1 MKILISG
8 AAGFIGGH
16 AAARYVARGCT
27 VVGFDN
33 LSRKGNVENLTWL
46 ATQAAADQ
54 SAGGT
59 FQFEHVDIRNET
71 DVLSLFERHA
81 DVDVVIHL
89 AGQVAV
95 TTSFLNPRMDF
106 EANAL
111 GTLNLLEATRMYA
124 PGAVFLFAST
134 NKVYGGME
142 QIRVERQGERYAYA
156 DYPAGIPETAP
167 LDFHSPYGCSK
178 GTADQYVRDYA
189 RMYNLKTVVFRQSCI
204 YGTRQFGV
212 EDQGWIAWFTIARLL
227 GKPITVYGDGMQV
240 RDVLWVEDL
249 LDLYQT
255 AIDQIDIAKGRVFNA
270 GGGAGN
276 TLSLLEL
283 LVLIDERFTDPK
295 SPRVAKAD
303 WRPGD
308 QRVFVADITKAQ
320 SVLGWRPKVAPAE
333 GVRRLV
339 DWARES
345 IEILRA
351 VFPAGSTVK
360 PVFTEPRKPHPRPA
374 VVPAAE

>member
-1 MKILISG
+1 MKVFVSG
-8 AAGFIGGH
+8 VAGFIGGH
-16 AAARYVARGCT
+16 VAKRFLAEGAT

-33 LSRKGNVENLTWL
+33 LSRRGNVENIEYLSRH
-46 ATQAAADQ
+46 AAERESD
-54 SAGGT
+54 
-59 FQFEHVDIRNET
+59 FEFVHCDIRNET
-71 DVLSLFERHA
+71 DCLGLFERHQDA
-81 DVDVVIHL
+81 NAVIHL

-111 GTLNLLEATRMYA
+111 GTLNLLEATRVYCPKA
-124 PGAVFLFAST
+124 AFVFAST

-142 QIRVERQGERYAYA
+142 QVKVALNKEANEYEYA

-189 RMYNLKTVVFRQSCI
+189 RMYDLNTVVFRQSCI

-227 GKPITVYGDGMQV
+227 GRPITVYGDGRQV
-240 RDVLWVEDL
+240 RDVLWVDDL
-249 LDLYQT
+249 VDLYQR
-255 AIDQIDIAKGRVFNA
+255 AIEKIDVARGRVYNA

-276 TLSLLEL
+276 TLSLLRLIEL
-283 LVLIDERFTDPK
+283 LKEYTGNDDP
-295 SPRVAKAD
+295 VAFDD

-308 QRVFVADITKAQ
+308 QRCFVADTSKAYRE
-320 SVLGWRPKVAPAE
+320 LGWSPKTDPAE
-333 GVRRLV
+333 GVRRLAA
-339 DWARES
+339 WAEENKETLARVLASNGRDTQKKALEQKRLQ
-345 IEILRA
+345 EQA
-351 VFPAGSTVK
+351 K
-360 PVFTEPRKPHPRPA
+360 
-374 VVPAAE
+374 

>member
-16 AAARYVARGCT
+16 AAARYLSRGAA

-33 LSRKGNVENLTWL
+33 LSRRGNVENLTWL
-46 ATQAAADQ
+46 TAEAAKD
-54 SAGGT
+54 AGS
-59 FQFEHVDIRNET
+59 FRFEHVDIRNES
-71 DVLSLFERHA
+71 DVLGLFERHG

-142 QIRVERQGERYAYA
+142 QIRVERQGDRYAYA

-249 LDLYQT
+249 LDLYQA
-255 AIDQIDIAKGRVFNA
+255 AIDRIDVAKGRVFNA

-283 LVLIDERFTDPK
+283 LDLLDGPFGKAPPVPH
-295 SPRVAKAD
+295 AD

-308 QRVFVADITKAQ
+308 QRVFVADVTKAKQ
-320 SVLGWRPKVAPAE
+320 VLGWHPKVTPAQ
-333 GVRRLV
+333 GVARLAE
-339 DWARES
+339 WAKGFEAV
-345 IEILRA
+345 LRT
-351 VFPAGSTVK
+351 VFPAGSAAK
-360 PVFTEPRKPHPRPA
+360 PIPREPRLPRPRPA
-374 VVPAAE
+374 VVPVAVSD

>member
-1 MKILISG
+1 MKILVSG

-16 AAARYVARGCT
+16 AAARHLSRGAT

-46 ATQAAADQ
+46 TAEAAR
-54 SAGGT
+54 AGGQ
-59 FQFEHVDIRNET
+59 FAFEHVDVRNES
-71 DVLSLFERHA
+71 DVLGLFERHA
-81 DVDVVIHL
+81 DADVIIHL

-124 PGAVFLFAST
+124 PGAVFIFAST

-142 QIRVERQGERYAYA
+142 QVRVERQGDRYAYA

-189 RMYNLKTVVFRQSCI
+189 RMYNLRTVVFRQSCI

-240 RDVLWVEDL
+240 RDVLWVDDL
-249 LDLYQT
+249 LDLYQA
-255 AIDQIDIAKGRVFNA
+255 AIDQIDVAKGRVFNA

-283 LVLIDERFTDPK
+283 LNLLDGQFGPGPDV
-295 SPRVAKAD
+295 PRQD

-308 QRVFVADITKAQ
+308 QRVFVADVTKARTQ
-320 SVLGWRPKVAPAE
+320 LGWQPKVTPAQ
-333 GVRRLV
+333 GVARLA
-339 DWARES
+339 DWAKLSVET
-345 IEILRA
+345 LRA
-351 VFPAGSTVK
+351 VFPGATGAK
-360 PVFTEPRKPHPRPA
+360 PVPREPRPPRPRPA
-374 VVPAAE
+374 VLPSSK